1 MTVKRG
7 KLYLSKQV
15 IPRRREWIGYE
26 FWFSLFFSILLLFDD
41 FNDQFIPSTLLT
53 PYTRIWKAFLFN
65 LGYHFCASRRTAI
78 SPDGQ
83 HVVTVVQYTT
93 HMRIHS
99 PRIRDVD
106 GTLKITYGCCVVT
119 NMSATIS
126 ECSILLQVK
135 PDPKCSMPMRIV
147 KVLLYNLRTRQRS
160 ETNKM
165 WEITL
170 TSLRPLIHT
179 S

>member
-7 KLYLSKQV
+7 KFCLSKQV

-26 FWFSLFFSILLLFDD
+26 FWFSLLFYILLFDD
-41 FNDQFIPSTLLT
+41 FNNQFISSTLLT
-53 PYTRIWKAFLFN
+53 PYTRIRNAFSFGLE
-65 LGYHFCASRRTAI
+65 YHFCTSRRTAT
-78 SPDGQ
+78 SPDGR
-83 HVVTVVQYTT
+83 HIVMVQYTS
-93 HMRIHS
+93 HLRIHS
-99 PRIRDVD
+99 PSSRIRDVD
-106 GTLKITYGCCVVT
+106 GALKIAYGCCVVT

-160 ETNKM
+160 ETK
-165 WEITL
+165 
-170 TSLRPLIHT
+170 
-179 S
+179 